1 MPNAGLAHSPD
12 SSVKACEN
20 TLVPEESSAP
30 PQATVCNG
38 VMYRPPSPSTG
49 RSRRTPRGPIAAG
62 PGGCS
67 GLPTRQGTGSCLLSC
82 GPFRVD
88 SLGSAKTF
96 NTKRA
101 VERHSKSLSARLV
114 APNPSV
120 RADPDTVGGLQV
132 AYKPRVTKTSRGAS
146 PITRFLDHE
155 KDGVPNQRL
164 ARGVCLSP
172 LNNKGWGWP

>member
-1 MPNAGLAHSPD
+1 MQRAQAGVQRIPQGKAQVFVYFHAVHS
-12 SSVKACEN
+12 A
-20 TLVPEESSAP
+20 TL
-30 PQATVCNG
+30 
-38 VMYRPPSPSTG
+38 
-49 RSRRTPRGPIAAG
+49 
-62 PGGCS
+62 
-67 GLPTRQGTGSCLLSC
+67 
-82 GPFRVD
+82 D

-146 PITRFLDHE
+146 PITRFFDHE
-155 KDGVPNQRL
+155 KDGVPNQRF

-172 LNNKGWGWP
+172 LINKGWGWPH